1 MIGWAFGDALSKAK
15 GRVFMEIF
23 KYMEKYDY
31 EQLVFCQDEASGLKA
46 IIAIHDTTL
55 GPALGGARMW
65 TYASEEN
72 AIEDALRLARG
83 MTYKNAAAGLNLG
96 GGKTVIIGDPFKD
109 KNEEMFRA
117 LGRFIQG
124 LNGRYITAE
133 DVGTTVTDMDLI
145 HEETNYVTGISP
157 AFGSSGNPSPVTA
170 YGVYRG
176 MKAAAK
182 EAFGSDSLEGRTIS
196 VQGLGNVAYKLCEYL
211 HNEGAK
217 LVVTDINQAAI
228 DRVVHDFG
236 ATAVAP
242 DDIYSQEVDIF
253 SPCALGAILNDETI
267 PQLKARVVAGSA
279 NNQLQDSR
287 HGDILHELGIVYAP
301 DYVINAGGVI
311 NVADELY
318 GYNRERAMKRVDGIY
333 DSIEK
338 IFTISKRDG
347 IPTYVA
353 ANRLAEERIAR
364 VSKSRSQFLKNEKN
378 ILHGR

>member
-1 MIGWAFGDALSKAK
+1 
-15 GRVFMEIF
+15 MEIF

-46 IIAIHDTTL
+46 VIAIHDTTL

-72 AIEDALRLARG
+72 AVEDALRLARG

-145 HEETNYVTGISP
+145 HEETDYVTGISP

-182 EAFGSDSLEGRTIS
+182 EAFGLESLEGLKIS

-228 DRVVHDFG
+228 DRVVNDFD
-236 ATAVAP
+236 AIAVAP
-242 DDIYSQEVDIF
+242 DEIYAQDVDIF

-267 PQLKARVVAGSA
+267 PQLKAKVIAGSA
-279 NNQLQDSR
+279 NNQLKDSR
-287 HGDILHELGIVYAP
+287 HGDYLHELGIVYAP

-318 GYNRERAMKRVDGIY
+318 GYNRERALKRVDGIY

-338 IFTISKRDG
+338 IFAISKRDG

-364 VSKSRSQFLKNEKN
+364 VAKSRSQFLKNEKN